1 MADKTAVDPA
11 LIAEASDGEVTPDP
25 KAGEIDRIDPDPGAP
40 FEIQNGN
47 KYRLQRLKTRQFM
60 RLLRVLTVGAGP
72 MLVQEAFRFAGTA
85 STDEEREKESRE
97 FAQRFLTL
105 VMLSIPDA
113 EQQTLDFI
121 KSMVLPAEFLDQ
133 AGLTE
138 QQMQRNGTL
147 LGEQEKDW
155 HNPEIEDTIAVCER
169 IVRQEARDL
178 YELGN
183 RLARMWQFARKTG
196 QTKDLE
202 KAAAANGTPQ

>member
-1 MADKTAVDPA
+1 MTGKTAVDPA
-11 LIAEASDGEVTPDP
+11 QLAEGETPVEPDAAP
-25 KAGEIDRIDPDPGAP
+25 GEIDRIDPDPGAP
-40 FEIQNGN
+40 FDISNGH

-72 MLVQEAFRFAGTA
+72 MLVQEAFTFATSAQGK
-85 STDEEREKESRE
+85 DEAAREAEARE

-121 KSMVLPAEFLDQ
+121 QSMVLPADFVDEVEVSNAQ
-133 AGLTE
+133 AEKNTGLLR
-138 QQMQRNGTL
+138 QQNADFR
-147 LGEQEKDW
+147 
-155 HNPEIEDTIAVCER
+155 NPEIEDTIAVCER
-169 IVRQEARDL
+169 IVRQEAKDL

-196 QTKDLE
+196 QTKDIE
-202 KAAAANGTPQ
+202 AAIAGDQPQ

>member
-1 MADKTAVDPA
+1 
-11 LIAEASDGEVTPDP
+11 
-25 KAGEIDRIDPDPGAP
+25 
-40 FEIQNGN
+40 
-47 KYRLQRLKTRQFM
+47 
-60 RLLRVLTVGAGP
+60 
-72 MLVQEAFRFAGTA
+72 MLVQEAFRFAGSA
-85 STDEEREKESRE
+85 QTDEQREVEARE

-105 VMLSIPDA
+105 VMLSIPEA

-133 AGLTE
+133 SGLTD

-147 LGEQEKDW
+147 LGLQETDW

-196 QTKDLE
+196 QTRDLE
-202 KAAAANGTPQ
+202 KAAAANGTAQ